1 MQEAATCAQTIAG
14 IDKVKSFTHDEVLKA
29 CLEYYNGDIM
39 QASVTQNKYL
49 LRDNSGGFWER
60 NPDDMHDRLAA
71 EFTRIERVMNKEMG
85 NSEAIAYYDRARK
98 LLNRFQKV
106 VPQGSPMAAIG
117 NPFQVQSLSNCMVI
131 ASPEDNI
138 AGIFKAGSEIAE
150 LQKRRAGVGV
160 DLSTLRPAGSVVNN
174 AALYSSGVA
183 CFSDFYSNITR
194 MIGQL
199 GRVGALMITLDIK
212 HPDAEHFARMKSDL
226 TKVTGANVSLRIS
239 DEFMR
244 AVESDS
250 EFVQQWP
257 IDVPVADAKKVKK
270 IRARDLWNVIIEQA
284 WKTAEP
290 GLVMWD
296 NYTKMLPAHQYP
308 GYQSVSTNPCSEIS
322 LSPYD
327 SCRLISLNLCGWVK
341 EPFSKNAHFDF
352 NEYFDDVRTAQRMSD
367 GLVELELEAIGRI
380 LSIAGSQPEKE
391 VWHKIQDAAR
401 NGRRTGLGTHGL
413 ADVFLSLGIKYDS
426 NEAIELT
433 DKIYE
438 THKLASYTESV
449 QMAKERGAFP
459 VWSWDHDK
467 DSAFIQALPES
478 LRDDI
483 QKYGRRNIS
492 NLTIA
497 PTGSVSL
504 ISGTSSGIE
513 PVFRWVYDRRVKI
526 THIDSGLPV
535 DYVDAVGDKWT
546 NFRVV
551 HPAARSYFAARH
563 IKCPVADG
571 RDFSVPIE
579 KANNAV
585 AELLPKWFVTSD
597 KIDYLKGI
605 ELQAAATKHIDHG
618 VSKTINMPRG
628 TKMDEVS
635 EAYFK
640 AWRCGLKGVTVY
652 VEGSRDGV
660 LISETKDDRPTA
672 IIENHAP
679 KRPEILEADIHHVKV
694 KGKDWAV
701 VVGLLGGKPYEVWA
715 GRGLVL
721 PKASKIDS
729 AAVVKM
735 SSSKYKLQI
744 HIAGNGVEEYDDLVE
759 IYDNN
764 EERVITRS
772 VCRELRHGVPIEFI
786 VKDLADHSGSLAN
799 FSAILARVLKKYT
812 RDPNRLGKRCPQC
825 LGTQFIMVDG
835 CVQCTTCAHSKCS

>member
-1 MQEAATCAQTIAG
+1 MLDTEARAQTTNLPS
-14 IDKVKSFTHDEVLKA
+14 KTYTHDEVLKA
-29 CLEYYNGDIM
+29 CLQYYNGDIM

-49 LRDNSGGFWER
+49 LRDKTGAFHELS
-60 NPDDMHDRLAA
+60 PDNMHDRLAY
-71 EFTRIERVMNKEMG
+71 EFARIEHTLNMNACDITT
-85 NSEAIAYYDRARK
+85 SDYYKNVRRLLDRFAK
-98 LLNRFQKV
+98 I

-117 NPFQVQSLSNCMVI
+117 NPFQIQSLSNCMVI

-138 AGIFKAGSEIAE
+138 AGIFKSGSEIAE

-160 DLSTLRPAGSVVNN
+160 DLSSLRPQGSAVNN

-183 CFSDFYSNITR
+183 GFSDFYSTITR

-212 HPDAEHFARMKSDL
+212 HPDAENFARMKADL
-226 TKVTGANVSLRIS
+226 TKVTGANVSLKIS
-239 DEFMR
+239 DEFMY
-244 AVESDS
+244 AVENDT
-250 EFVQQWP
+250 EFTQQWP
-257 IDVPVADAKKVKK
+257 VDVPISEAKTIRKVK
-270 IRARDLWNVIIEQA
+270 ARDLWNLIIEQA

-308 GYQSVSTNPCSEIS
+308 GYESVSTNPCSEIS

-352 NEYFDDVRTAQRMSD
+352 DEYFNDVRVAQRMSD
-367 GLVELELEAIGRI
+367 GLVELELEAIKRI
-380 LSIAGSQPEKE
+380 IDIAGSQPERE
-391 VWHKIQDAAR
+391 VWHKIYSAAY

-413 ADVFLSLGIKYDS
+413 ADVFLSLGVKYDS
-426 NEAIELT
+426 NEAIALT

-438 THKLASYTESV
+438 THKVASYTESM

-459 VWSWDHDK
+459 VWSWERDK
-467 DSAFIQALPES
+467 NSAFIQALPDS
-478 LRDDI
+478 LKADI
-483 QKYGRRNIS
+483 QKYGRRNIA

-513 PVFRWVYDRRVKI
+513 PVFRWVYDRRIKI

-535 DYVDAVGDKWT
+535 DFVDAVGDKWT

-551 HPAARSYFAARH
+551 HPAARAYFNARH
-563 IKCPVADG
+563 IKCPVEGG
-571 RDFSVPIE
+571 RDFSMPIE

-585 AELLPKWFVTSD
+585 DELLPKWFITSD

-618 VSKTINMPRG
+618 VSKTINMPKG
-628 TKMDEVS
+628 TKMGEVS

-652 VEGSRDGV
+652 VDGSRDGV
-660 LISETKDDRPTA
+660 LISESKDNRPES
-672 IIENHAP
+672 ISENHAP
-679 KRPEILEADIHHVKV
+679 KRPDMLEADIHHVKV

-701 VVGLLGGKPYEVWA
+701 VVGLLNGKPYEVWA

-721 PKASKIDS
+721 PKANKIDS
-729 AAVVKM
+729 ASVVKM
-735 SSSKYKLQI
+735 ASGKYKLLI
-744 HIAGNGVEEYDDLVE
+744 HIAGDGVEEHDDLIE

-772 VCRELRHGVPIEFI
+772 VCRELRHGIPIEFI
-786 VKDLADHSGSLAN
+786 VKDLSDHSGSIGH

-812 RDPNRLGKRCPQC
+812 KNANYLGKQCPQC

-835 CVQCTTCAHSKCS
+835 CVQCTTCAASKCG

>member
-1 MQEAATCAQTIAG
+1 MLDTVTYMKTITTND
-14 IDKVKSFTHDEVLKA
+14 IPKTYTHDEVLKA
-29 CLEYYNGDIM
+29 CLEYYKGDIM

-49 LRDNSGGFWER
+49 LRDKDGAFYELS
-60 NPDDMHDRLAA
+60 PDDMHDRLAR
-71 EFTRIERVMNKEMG
+71 EFTRIESSMSKNLDSIE
-85 NSEAIAYYDRARK
+85 YYTKVRK
-98 LLNRFQKV
+98 LLDHFNKV

-131 ASPEDNI
+131 ASPEDNV
-138 AGIFKAGSEIAE
+138 AGIFKSGSEIAE

-183 CFSDFYSNITR
+183 CFSDFYSSITR

-239 DEFMR
+239 DEFMN
-244 AVESDS
+244 AVDKDG
-250 EFVQQWP
+250 EFIQQWP
-257 IDVPVADAKKVKK
+257 INVPIEAAKFVKK
-270 IRARDLWNVIIEQA
+270 IRARDLWNTIIEQA

-290 GLVMWD
+290 GLIMWD

-308 GYQSVSTNPCSEIS
+308 EYECASTNPCSEIA

-327 SCRLISLNLCGWVK
+327 SCRLISLNLFGWVK
-341 EPFSKNAHFDF
+341 EPFTKEARFDF
-352 NEYFDDVRTAQRMSD
+352 DEYLEDTRVAQRMSD
-367 GLVELELEAIGRI
+367 GLVELELEAIQRI
-380 LSIAGSQPEKE
+380 LAIAGSQSEKDL
-391 VWHKIQDAAR
+391 WHKIYTAAL

-413 ADVFLSLGIKYDS
+413 ADVFLALGIKYDS
-426 NEAIELT
+426 NEAITLT
-433 DKIYE
+433 DRIYE

-449 QMAKERGAFP
+449 QLAKERGTFP
-459 VWSWDHDK
+459 AWNWDYDK
-467 DSAFIQALPES
+467 NSAFIQCLPEP
-478 LRDDI
+478 LRADI

-526 THIDSGLPV
+526 THTDSGLPV
-535 DYVDAVGDKWT
+535 DFVDAVGDKWT
-546 NFRVV
+546 SFRVV
-551 HPAARSYFAARH
+551 HPAVLRYFDTRG
-563 IKCPVADG
+563 IKCPVKDG
-571 RDFSVPIE
+571 RDFSTPVE
-579 KANNAV
+579 KANNAI

-605 ELQAAATKHIDHG
+605 ELQAVATKHIDHG

-628 TKMDEVS
+628 TKISEVS

-652 VEGSRDGV
+652 VDGSRDGV
-660 LISETKDDRPTA
+660 LISESKIINRPTV
-672 IIENHAP
+672 INENHAP
-679 KRPEILEADIHHVKV
+679 KRLKSLEADIHHIKV

-701 VVGLLGGKPYEVWA
+701 VVGLLNNKPYEVWA

-721 PKASKIDS
+721 PKTNKIDS
-729 AAVVKM
+729 ATVVKV
-735 SSSKYKLQI
+735 SNGKYKLSIQI
-744 HIAGNGVEEYDDLVE
+744 SGNGVEEHDDLRE

-786 VKDLADHSGSLAN
+786 VKDLSDHSGSFAN
-799 FSAILARVLKKYT
+799 FSAILARVLKKYAK
-812 RDPNRLGKRCPQC
+812 NANFLGKRCPQC
-825 LGTQFIMVDG
+825 SGTEFIMVDG
-835 CVQCTTCAHSKCS
+835 CVQCTSCANSKCG